1 MNPGRWRIRGGGS
14 AANQPCTL
22 SRRHPRKA
30 LELPAPVPEPRPT
43 ILGFRSVLR
52 LLADTPTRPFAVSP
66 IRVHPAKLV
75 IYPLFPAPVLN
86 RWFRRSRRL
95 SLLAMRPP
103 EAQAISGGG
112 PARDL
117 DRQTRPSRTNW
128 LHVIMAAAGITLVSS
143 VAGVLAYNWYFDT
156 TLVALSSSLQ
166 PISSAFHQL
175 GGSHLRQPSSPTPGN

>member
-1 MNPGRWRIRGGGS
+1 ML
-14 AANQPCTL
+14 ANQG
-22 SRRHPRKA
+22 RRLGSESALHTFSSNPPKA
-30 LELPAPVPEPRPT
+30 LELPAPVPEPRPP
-43 ILGFRSVLR
+43 ILGLR
-52 LLADTPTRPFAVSP
+52 QRRTPTRQTPNAKRP
-66 IRVHPAKLV
+66 TRVHHAKLV

-112 PARDL
+112 PAHDL

-128 LHVIMAAAGITLVSS
+128 LHVIVAAAGITLVSS

>member
-1 MNPGRWRIRGGGS
+1 MNPGCWRIRGGGS

-22 SRRHPRKA
+22 SRRIRRKPWNYQRPFRS
-30 LELPAPVPEPRPT
+30 LAPPFLGSDTPNAKRPT
-43 ILGFRSVLR
+43 
-52 LLADTPTRPFAVSP
+52 
-66 IRVHPAKLV
+66 RVHPAKLV

-128 LHVIMAAAGITLVSS
+128 LHVIVAAAGITLVSS
-143 VAGVLAYNWYFDT
+143 MAGVLAYNWYFDT

>member
-1 MNPGRWRIRGGGS
+1 MCRARGIRASARGLEGRMGEW
-14 AANQPCTL
+14 AK
-22 SRRHPRKA
+22 RRKGERAKGRTPNAERQTPNAK
-30 LELPAPVPEPRPT
+30 RPT
-43 ILGFRSVLR
+43 
-52 LLADTPTRPFAVSP
+52 
-66 IRVHPAKLV
+66 RVHPAKLV

-86 RWFRRSRRL
+86 RWLRRSRRL
-95 SLLAMRPP
+95 SVLAMRPP